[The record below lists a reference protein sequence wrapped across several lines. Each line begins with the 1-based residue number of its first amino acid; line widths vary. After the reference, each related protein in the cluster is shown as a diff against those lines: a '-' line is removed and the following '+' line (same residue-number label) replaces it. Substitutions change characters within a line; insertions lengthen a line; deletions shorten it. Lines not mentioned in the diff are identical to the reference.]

1 MAFSNPVGKIMKG
14 KEEGNKAASR
24 RAEVTGRGRR
34 CPTEI
39 KQRSAVG
46 ARERSWMS
54 WIPMS
59 LERGTAGCVYPKE
72 QSLIRLPERLCLS

>member
-1 MAFSNPVGKIMKG
+1 MAFSNLVGKIMKG

-39 KQRSAVG
+39 KQ
-46 ARERSWMS
+46 
-54 WIPMS
+54 
-59 LERGTAGCVYPKE
+59 
-72 QSLIRLPERLCLS
+72 